1 MDHKNSARIDSLR
14 FDAREIRVSRR
25 HKLYVLKDPL
35 EERREQE
42 EDVVATNLDMDE
54 LEILREEIEALKRE
68 ALQRVNILADRVSK
82 MEVIDL
88 KKEPSEE
95 DSTLGVSS
103 NKISSPVTRGGLI
116 PPVTLQSAR
125 SRVTNYPPTGI
136 NSKDDYDLLVGTD
149 WRILLNAGREP
160 GTWMPKTW
168 GVSGERLLINLEVI
182 FEDEQLYEREEFLGS
197 VGEARVL
204 KVLNKELTLGPSVRE
219 GSRAYKVR
227 DGGWRIAKGAG
238 PMGTDLLRFYVE
250 CGEEIRHKGGDVYV
264 PAGRIYGTCGY
275 FPMNHPR
282 SWLKADLERQLDELM
297 EKAQEKNEEMEKQG
311 PFSFKRMALY
321 RELVQ
326 MTIDTQ
332 SIRNRLKEAKVR
344 DPDMSLLRLS
354 KARDVG
360 LTREGGI
367 CCKVRKGVGYEYHI
381 LGRFNINS
389 SDLHMFK

>member
-1 MDHKNSARIDSLR
+1 MMYARS
-14 FDAREIRVSRR
+14 
-25 HKLYVLKDPL
+25 
-35 EERREQE
+35 
-42 EDVVATNLDMDE
+42 DE
-54 LEILREEIEALKRE
+54 LSVIHLK
-68 ALQRVNILADRVSK
+68 
-82 MEVIDL
+82 
-88 KKEPSEE
+88 
-95 DSTLGVSS
+95 
-103 NKISSPVTRGGLI
+103 
-116 PPVTLQSAR
+116 
-125 SRVTNYPPTGI
+125 
-136 NSKDDYDLLVGTD
+136 
-149 WRILLNAGREP
+149 

-367 CCKVRKGVGYEYHI
+367 CCKVRKGVGYEVSASYIFTYKTGSCAVYRYSRNTMEHSPI
-381 LGRFNINS
+381 KLNTLLCKLCS
-389 SDLHMFK
+389 Q

>member
-160 GTWMPKTW
+160 G
-168 GVSGERLLINLEVI
+168 E
-182 FEDEQLYEREEFLGS
+182 
-197 VGEARVL
+197 
-204 KVLNKELTLGPSVRE
+204 
-219 GSRAYKVR
+219 
-227 DGGWRIAKGAG
+227 
-238 PMGTDLLRFYVE
+238 
-250 CGEEIRHKGGDVYV
+250 
-264 PAGRIYGTCGY
+264 
-275 FPMNHPR
+275 
-282 SWLKADLERQLDELM
+282 
-297 EKAQEKNEEMEKQG
+297 
-311 PFSFKRMALY
+311 
-321 RELVQ
+321 
-326 MTIDTQ
+326 
-332 SIRNRLKEAKVR
+332 
-344 DPDMSLLRLS
+344 
-354 KARDVG
+354 
-360 LTREGGI
+360 
-367 CCKVRKGVGYEYHI
+367 
-381 LGRFNINS
+381 
-389 SDLHMFK
+389 